1 MHDPEVPVS
10 VRRVCVYLNSDR
22 AMVVVPIYTMY
33 TTLLRPPSDR
43 SCGPRVPCSR
53 DVAQASG
60 IPYLI
65 IWAEGTGVR
74 RARYIRVVT
83 DGADGNMIDSVY
95 EFSSYMPWSPIST
108 WVQYVIYI

>member
-33 TTLLRPPSDR
+33 TTLLPPRAIAPAAPGSLAAET
-43 SCGPRVPCSR
+43 SPRH
-53 DVAQASG
+53 QA
-60 IPYLI
+60 YLI

-83 DGADGNMIDSVY
+83 DGADG
-95 EFSSYMPWSPIST
+95 T
-108 WVQYVIYI
+108 